1 MTWKFKQVVC
11 CLLCANKYPVGER
24 PLQSADCTHQWAWPG
39 AVFGCFLLAQ
49 GQKWISPRSR
59 LSAWAPHR
67 MVPLESCRKVL
78 CWPNPVETA
87 LLADHLH
94 SSCTQHEPGL
104 SGTGWV
110 SPSHGLGVTQS
121 WVHLLCFPLS
131 LSKMALGSL
140 KHP

>member
-11 CLLCANKYPVGER
+11 CLLCANKNPVGER

-49 GQKWISPRSR
+49 GQKWISPHSR

-67 MVPLESCRKVL
+67 WCRWSLAGKFCAGPTL
-78 CWPNPVETA
+78 WRLLSSQTICTA
-87 LLADHLH
+87 RALSTSLA
-94 SSCTQHEPGL
+94 C
-104 SGTGWV
+104 V
-110 SPSHGLGVTQS
+110 GVTQS